1 VFKRIFVLIIC
12 FLSVVFF
19 PTVNAKKLTMAEVK
33 AKLSQL
39 KKDSP
44 HNQCVNKNN
53 WRVCVDLI
61 IGNDRD
67 LYFKKITSDLDQ
79 TKKIALTNYL
89 IGYVLKNKEILTD
102 ERLTKNERKSL
113 LALRKEQHEYGLVER
128 IPERLLKTIFDFDL
142 KSSNFFMYIAFP
154 YYASATD
161 YLAKSAKQHDNAK
174 KEVYGKLIAKTYYKK
189 LVNNIESLPVFY
201 DQVLS
206 KCTFCDKKYYVAKF
220 NKLPSYGKNIKTSSP
235 RSSIEFNYVF
245 KPSIEAGWID
255 EKLSIRYQNLF
266 LTNVKEIPYFIDSV
280 LNKCSNC
287 NNSNTYKNL
296 VKTKGFGSNARDFF
310 QSIEYKYVLKHFP
323 YHEVVSKYF
332 DYAVD
337 FERDL
342 PKFFDSILNKCSSG
356 CSPTEYYKKA
366 LQLSDINFNL
376 DLNSFSSSLIY
387 QYVIKNLSYNI
398 KGYSSG
404 SDFSLNLSVANKS
417 FNTSFNG
424 VCDYSHATS
433 SRDDATFWQALRGAS
448 EAINHH
454 DIYKCR
460 LSSNDLNRIEKFTQI
475 MKSTDDYHDI
485 VAKKSWT
492 DARFT
497 YATLIYP
504 PPPTAVAGSYDSGG
518 NNSSYNSSSSNS
530 TLGNLSSSTSNR
542 SSSRSKGVKEIYNG
556 GSKSSQGHIIY
567 IIKCH
572 SGSGTSAYQDS
583 NDWWNDSGGSNFG
596 ERYRRLSKQDFGN
609 KYCNNR

>member
-12 FLSVVFF
+12 FLSVAFS

-44 HNQCVNKNN
+44 HNQCVKKNN

-67 LYFKKITSDLDQ
+67 LYFKKITSDLNQ

-89 IGYVLKNKEILTD
+89 IDYVLKNKEILTD
-102 ERLTKNERKSL
+102 ERLTINERKSL
-113 LALRKEQHEYGLVER
+113 LALRKEQHEYGSVDR
-128 IPERLLKTIFDFDL
+128 IPERLLKTIFDFNL

-154 YYASATD
+154 YYVSATD
-161 YLAKSAKQHDNAK
+161 YLSKSAKQHDNAK
-174 KEVYGKLIAKTYYKK
+174 KEVYGQLIAKTYYKK
-189 LVNNIESLPVFY
+189 LVNNIESLPTFY

-206 KCTFCDKKYYVAKF
+206 KCSFCDKKYYLSKF
-220 NKLPSYGKNIKTSSP
+220 SQLLSYGKNIKASSP
-235 RSSIEFNYVF
+235 RSSIEYKYVF

-255 EKLSIRYQNLF
+255 EKLSTRYQNLL
-266 LTNVKEIPYFIDSV
+266 LTNVKEIPYFIDKV

-287 NNSNTYKNL
+287 NKTNTYNKL
-296 VKTKGFGSNARDFF
+296 VKTNGFGNNARDFF

-323 YHEVVSKYF
+323 YNEVVAKYF

-337 FERDL
+337 YERDL
-342 PKFFDSILNKCSSG
+342 PKFFDTVLNKCG
-356 CSPTEYYKKA
+356 IACSQKEYYEKA

-376 DLNSFSSSLIY
+376 NLSSFSSSLIY
-387 QYVIKNLSYNI
+387 QYVVKNLSYSI

-404 SDFSLNLSVANKS
+404 SNFSLHLSVANKS
-417 FNTSFNG
+417 FITSFNG

-433 SRDDATFWQALRGAS
+433 SRDSTTLWQSLKGAS

-454 DIYKCR
+454 DVYKCQ
-460 LSSNDLNRIEKFTQI
+460 LSNNDLNRIEKFTQI
-475 MKSTDDYHDI
+475 MESTGDYPDI
-485 VAKKSWT
+485 IAKKSWT

-504 PPPTAVAGSYDSGG
+504 P
-518 NNSSYNSSSSNS
+518 SSSSA
-530 TLGNLSSSTSNR
+530 SSS
-542 SSSRSKGVKEIYNG
+542 
-556 GSKSSQGHIIY
+556 
-567 IIKCH
+567 
-572 SGSGTSAYQDS
+572 
-583 NDWWNDSGGSNFG
+583 SGGSAQNYVMVNFESVCG
-596 ERYRRLSKQDFGN
+596 LIACQDKKLTMSGGPGDFTPGYSGASSGTIHKGYNGLAGNYRWSAKVDN
-609 KYCNNR
+609 KICSGSVYVSGRKENLFISVYDNCSDAGTREY

>member
-1 VFKRIFVLIIC
+1 MLKRIFVLIIC
-12 FLSVVFF
+12 FLAVIFF

-33 AKLSQL
+33 AKLSKL

-44 HNQCVNKNN
+44 HNKCVNKNN
-53 WRVCVDLI
+53 WRVCVDLM

-67 LYFKKITSDLDQ
+67 LYFDKITADLDQ

-89 IGYVLKNKEILTD
+89 IDYVLKNKEILTD
-102 ERLTKNERKSL
+102 ERLTINERKSL
-113 LALRKEQHEYGLVER
+113 LALRKERHEYGLVER

-161 YLAKSAKQHDNAK
+161 YLAKSAKQHDDEK

-189 LVNNIESLPVFY
+189 LVNNITALPVFY

-206 KCTFCDKKYYVAKF
+206 KCTYCNKKKYLAKF
-220 NKLPSYGKNIKTSSP
+220 NKLPSYGKNIKVSSP

-266 LTNVKEIPYFIDSV
+266 LTNVKEIPYFIDNV

-287 NNSNTYKNL
+287 NSVNTYRNL

-332 DYAVD
+332 DYAVG

-342 PKFFDSILNKCSSG
+342 PKFFDSVLSKCGSDCYSA
-356 CSPTEYYKKA
+356 EYYKKS

-376 DLNSFSSSLIY
+376 NLTSFSNSLIY
-387 QYVIKNLSYNI
+387 QYVVKNLSYNI

-404 SDFSLNLSVANKS
+404 RDFSLYLSVANKS
-417 FNTSFNG
+417 FTTSFNG
-424 VCDYSHATS
+424 VCNYSHATS
-433 SRDDATFWQALRGAS
+433 SRDGATFWQTLKGAT
-448 EAINHH
+448 EAVNHH
-454 DIYKCR
+454 DVYKCQ
-460 LSSNDLNRIEKFTQI
+460 LSNNDLNRIETFTQI
-475 MKSTDDYHDI
+475 MKSTEDYHDI

-504 PPPTAVAGSYDSGG
+504 PPPTSVAGSYDSGF
-518 NNSSYNSSSSNS
+518 NSTPSASASSSS
-530 TLGNLSSSTSNR
+530 SSSSAYVTSVSREGNNTIVQCSIGDKTKIYHDDYGKCTSNYELGSYSC
-542 SSSRSKGVKEIYNG
+542 SSLLKWAKER
-556 GSKSSQGHIIY
+556 
-567 IIKCH
+567 C
-572 SGSGTSAYQDS
+572 
-583 NDWWNDSGGSNFG
+583 
-596 ERYRRLSKQDFGN
+596 N
-609 KYCNNR
+609 KR